1 MKILKNIPANDVTL
15 ELSKIKIKNYSD
27 WSPISGAE
35 LFQNEYL
42 GKALVDEEVR
52 KTVKEDNRLIINEKV
67 QVTFYN
73 MNLFMKTF
81 SDFYRYEKI
90 LHASLSPKFNIE

>member
-1 MKILKNIPANDVTL
+1 MDDVTL

-27 WSPISGAE
+27 WSPSSGAE

-52 KTVKEDNRLIINEKV
+52 KTVKDEDRLVINLKV
-67 QVTFYN
+67 
-73 MNLFMKTF
+73 
-81 SDFYRYEKI
+81 
-90 LHASLSPKFNIE
+90 

>member
-1 MKILKNIPANDVTL
+1 MKILKNIPGNDVTL

-42 GKALVDEEVR
+42 GKALVDEDVR
-52 KTVKEDNRLIINEKV
+52 KTV
-67 QVTFYN
+67 
-73 MNLFMKTF
+73 
-81 SDFYRYEKI
+81 
-90 LHASLSPKFNIE
+90 